1 MIIDLR
7 HHIFS
12 LVAVFLALGL
22 GIAVGSS
29 FPGADT
35 LLREQE
41 KVIAQ
46 LEKDFEQLRAERRA
60 AEETAKQREQELKVL
75 EEFNRQTLPLLVGG
89 VLDGYRILLVHTGG
103 TREPETAGDLQAV
116 LRDAGAQV
124 AAVLSFGGQPGWAEG
139 ETLLKDLGFTPG
151 KDREK
156 DLWRELA
163 AGLAQENNSPLLS
176 ALERLS
182 LLSRDDFS
190 PGRVEALILWAEEQA
205 DPGAELLEV
214 ALARA
219 ARESGLTVI
228 GVESSRARNSW
239 VPRFKNMGFTSVDNI
254 DTLPGRVAL
263 VFALAGAGEGHYGT
277 KETAVTLLP
286 ELPAGGGRE
295 RVGRNE

>member
-103 TREPETAGDLQAV
+103 TREPETAGDL
-116 LRDAGAQV
+116 
-124 AAVLSFGGQPGWAEG
+124 
-139 ETLLKDLGFTPG
+139 
-151 KDREK
+151 
-156 DLWRELA
+156 
-163 AGLAQENNSPLLS
+163 
-176 ALERLS
+176 
-182 LLSRDDFS
+182 
-190 PGRVEALILWAEEQA
+190 
-205 DPGAELLEV
+205 
-214 ALARA
+214 
-219 ARESGLTVI
+219 
-228 GVESSRARNSW
+228 
-239 VPRFKNMGFTSVDNI
+239 
-254 DTLPGRVAL
+254 
-263 VFALAGAGEGHYGT
+263 
-277 KETAVTLLP
+277 
-286 ELPAGGGRE
+286 
-295 RVGRNE
+295 